1 MTKAKTRFSSHLR
14 RFLTATERFVWK
26 EHQPVDQRG
35 PYSAKQLPHAA
46 IDWPR
51 VLEFQPAT
59 SPDLFALF
67 TAL

>member
-1 MTKAKTRFSSHLR
+1 
-14 RFLTATERFVWK
+14 
-26 EHQPVDQRG
+26 VDQRG